1 MNDYVANDNT
11 PPRTEI
17 PTFSQWDELSLPTDI
32 LRGIYAYGFE
42 TPSPIQGK
50 AIMPMVEGHDIVAQA
65 QSGTGKTGAFTIGAL
80 SRIDVDASYP
90 QVIIL
95 SPTRELSLQINDVVQ
110 KIGSFS
116 KIKSQLL
123 VGGSSVDRDMSQLDR
138 LQPHVIVGCSGRVH
152 DMIRRGALKTD
163 KLKTIVVDE
172 ADEMLDIGFKD
183 QMQDIFRTLP
193 ENIQVALFSATLPEY
208 TLDVVKE
215 FMRAPVHIIVKREAL
230 TLEGISQYYVAIEN
244 DHQKYETL
252 KDLYSSFNVSQC
264 IIYCNSVERVKKLY
278 DAMNND
284 DYPVCC
290 IHGDMDRK
298 SREKSISDFRTG
310 TNRVLISSNVTAR
323 GIDVQQVSVVINFDI
338 CKNVHTYLHR
348 IGRSGRWG
356 RKGVGINF
364 VTRRDIHRLR
374 DIEQYYSTQVIEL
387 PTNFMQTIV

>member
-11 PPRTEI
+11 PTRAEI
-17 PTFSQWDELSLPTDI
+17 PTFSQWDELSVPTDI

-116 KIKSQLL
+116 NIKSQLL

-374 DIEQYYSTQVIEL
+374 DIEQYYSTQVVEL

>member
-374 DIEQYYSTQVIEL
+374 DIEQYYSTQVVEL